1 MCFCGLCAVP
11 VFIPFPERKIKAM
24 KLTTQLNF
32 GGNCAEALRYYEEHL
47 GGKIIF
53 SMTYA
58 EMPEPKSI
66 PPGCEQGILHATIQF
81 GESTLMACDAPPDRF
96 QPMRSAYLALSVDSS
111 EEAERVHALLSE
123 GGEVFMPMAE
133 TFFAIRF
140 SMLRDRFG
148 VLWMVVYQR
157 PAPSAA

>member
-1 MCFCGLCAVP
+1 
-11 VFIPFPERKIKAM
+11 M

-32 GGNCAEALRYYEEHL
+32 GGNCAEALRFYEEHL

-53 SMTYA
+53 SMTY
-58 EMPEPKSI
+58 EQMPEPKI
-66 PPGCEQGILHATIQF
+66 ILPGCEKGVLHATIQF
-81 GESTLMACDAPPDRF
+81 GESTLMACDVPPNRF

-111 EEAERVHALLSE
+111 EEAERVYALLSE
-123 GGEVFMPMAE
+123 GGEVIMPMAE

-157 PAPSAA
+157 PMPASA

>member
-1 MCFCGLCAVP
+1 MYFCGLSAVP
-11 VFIPFPERKIKAM
+11 VSIPFPERKIKTM

-32 GGNCAEALRYYEEHL
+32 GGSCAEALRFYEEHL
-47 GGKIIF
+47 GGKITF

-58 EMPEPKSI
+58 EMPEPKHI
-66 PPGCEQGILHATIQF
+66 PPGCEKGILHASIQF

-96 QPMRSAYLALSVDSS
+96 QPMRSAYLALSVDNS
-111 EEAERVHALLSE
+111 EEAERVYALLSE
-123 GGEVFMPMAE
+123 GGEVFMPLTE
-133 TFFAIRF
+133 TFFALRF

-157 PAPSAA
+157 PTPASA